1 MFIPYLFVLELTN
14 VALFRH
20 ILRVYGLTG
29 AETTTEWTPPSC
41 VLTTPAP
48 TTTSSPDSVAGLG
61 QADTLEGLLE
71 ENDQLKA
78 KIDGLQEEYS
88 KIGLEVFKAFTED
101 FFKGLEGAVEGR
113 HEKNKNMT
121 DTDY

>member
-1 MFIPYLFVLELTN
+1 MRACLEFTD
-14 VALFRH
+14 VILFRH

-61 QADTLEGLLE
+61 QADTLEALLE

-113 HEKNKNMT
+113 HEKNKNGT